1 MRGLIAALAFAALGA
16 QAQAVLFKWTD
27 AQGRIHYGDRLPK
40 GHAGPFERVDTEGT
54 QQPLA
59 KPQVPADNPTP
70 IPAAPAAT
78 PKPTAAKPDAMMDIA
93 ARRRATRE
101 RLQADV
107 DAARERLAQAEA
119 ALKSGEAPG
128 DDERQVIQQV
138 AGGRGTLPA
147 AGRSNCRK
155 TTNAQG
161 KEVTMCPAVIPNPQY
176 YDRMKTL
183 EDAVK
188 AAQADLDRAREAY
201 RRGVD

>member
-1 MRGLIAALAFAALGA
+1 MRVFLAALAFAALGVH
-16 QAQAVLFKWTD
+16 AQAVLFKWTD
-27 AQGRIHYGDRLPK
+27 SQGRVHYSDRLPK
-40 GHAGPFERVDTEGT
+40 GYAGPFERVDTSGT
-54 QQPLA
+54 QAPPA
-59 KPQVPADNPTP
+59 KPQDPAELPVAPD
-70 IPAAPAAT
+70 APAARPAP
-78 PKPTAAKPDAMMDIA
+78 PKADATMDIA

-107 DAARERLAQAEA
+107 DAARERLARAED
-119 ALKSGEAPG
+119 ALRAGEAPA

-138 AGGRGTLPA
+138 AGAPGTLPA

-155 TTNAQG
+155 MANAQG
-161 KEVTMCPAVIPNPQY
+161 KQVTMCPAVIPNTRY
-176 YDRMKTL
+176 YDRMKSL

>member
-1 MRGLIAALAFAALGA
+1 VRFLLAALAFAALGA
-16 QAQAVLFKWTD
+16 EAQAVLFKWTD
-27 AQGRIHYGDRLPK
+27 AQGRVHYGDRLPK
-40 GHAGPFERVDTEGT
+40 GHTGPFERVDTEGT
-54 QQPLA
+54 QQPPGR
-59 KPQVPADNPTP
+59 PQPPAEAPAV
-70 IPAAPAAT
+70 PAAPPAPVTRPAA
-78 PKPTAAKPDAMMDIA
+78 PKPDAMMDIA

-107 DAARERLAQAEA
+107 DAAKERLAQAEE
-119 ALKSGEAPG
+119 ALRSGGAPG

-138 AGGRGTLPA
+138 AGAPGTLPA

-155 TTNAQG
+155 ATNAQG
-161 KEVTMCPAVIPNPQY
+161 KQVTMCPAVIPNTQY
-176 YDRMKTL
+176 YDRMKGL